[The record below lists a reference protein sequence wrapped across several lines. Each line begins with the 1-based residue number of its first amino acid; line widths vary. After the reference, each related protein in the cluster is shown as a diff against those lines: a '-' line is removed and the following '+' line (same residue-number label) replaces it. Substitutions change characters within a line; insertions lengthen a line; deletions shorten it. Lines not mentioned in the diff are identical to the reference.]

1 LGRLNSRIDDAPPF
15 LLCLLQTATE
25 QAGHWYTAT
34 KLMSLTKCPTSDITL
49 SKTDPFAS
57 EYWLQDKLLE
67 PLLYW
72 GLMEHHIAELPASW
86 TKNQAAP
93 RMFWRLTALG
103 LTLGCWLKQHGTKSK
118 VRQDLFNQQFQ
129 EKLSEPFKLLILEWD
144 KLLLPEALQELIIQP
159 DLSFIVP
166 RNAPPYLIWLLS
178 VFGNTQIQDYVY
190 QGNFSR
196 DSILQG
202 LKTGMHID
210 NLISALKEHSKLPVA
225 SHVWQTLEQWSSA
238 YGRTLLSQVLVLSCD
253 SPEMATEIAA
263 QSKLANTV
271 LKQIG
276 PQSLLIKAES
286 EATIRKWLEKK
297 NWVPLPG
304 IADSQQLKNW
314 LIEKE
319 EEETNA
325 AL

>member
-1 LGRLNSRIDDAPPF
+1 
-15 LLCLLQTATE
+15 
-25 QAGHWYTAT
+25 
-34 KLMSLTKCPTSDITL
+34 
-49 SKTDPFAS
+49 
-57 EYWLQDKLLE
+57 
-67 PLLYW
+67 
-72 GLMEHHIAELPASW
+72 
-86 TKNQAAP
+86 
-93 RMFWRLTALG
+93 MFWRLTALG
-103 LTLGCWLKQHGTKSK
+103 LALGCWLKQHGTKSK
-118 VRQDLFNQQFQ
+118 VRQDLFNQQSQ
-129 EKLSEPFKLLILEWD
+129 EKLSEPFKLLILEWE

-202 LKTGMHID
+202 LKTGMSID

-225 SHVWQTLEQWSSA
+225 GHVWQTLEQWSSA

-304 IADSQQLKNW
+304 IADSHQLKNW
-314 LIEKE
+314 LTEKE
-319 EEETNA
+319 EENNA